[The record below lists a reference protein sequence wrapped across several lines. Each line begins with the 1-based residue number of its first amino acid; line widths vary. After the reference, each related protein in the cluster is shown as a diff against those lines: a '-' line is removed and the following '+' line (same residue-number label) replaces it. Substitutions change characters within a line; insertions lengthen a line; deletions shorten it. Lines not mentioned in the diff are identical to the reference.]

1 MKSFEAILFAGIVL
15 AVSCL
20 CCGRP
25 READKVEALKE
36 FQEQVGNALPSVA
49 SLTGVQSREPV
60 KVDLLTREE
69 LGKFFQKNLKI
80 EYPNDELK
88 KRGQCFAQIGL
99 LPEGY
104 DLESGF
110 MTLLNQQAGA
120 VYDLRSKTLI
130 GLGDLPSERKR
141 SVNNKMILS
150 HELTHALQD
159 RVIDL
164 ARESE
169 VALKNI
175 DYEYALRAVLEGM
188 ASSVMIAYAQNLRYG
203 DLPDLQSFWRSQLS
217 QASGRTLGDS
227 PGYVTEYLMSPFAEG
242 GAFIQAW
249 QKRNPDKKLSDLL
262 KEIPASSEQV
272 LHFEKYARKDQPT
285 NIDLASARKIL
296 PANWTRLY
304 ANTLGEF
311 ELLVLFQIHKE
322 TQSNAG
328 ALADGWDGCKFEAY
342 EDENK
347 NLILLGSS
355 AWDSQKDAEE
365 FYEGFTKVLAQSR
378 SARDYEVEQNKERVN
393 FLIGVTNK
401 ILRTAILKSLS
412 TTTY

>member
-1 MKSFEAILFAGIVL
+1 MKSFEAILFAGIAL
-15 AVSCL
+15 TVSSL
-20 CCGRP
+20 CCGQP

-110 MTLLNQQAGA
+110 MTLLSQQAGA
-120 VYDLRSKTLI
+120 VYDSRSKTLI
-130 GLGDLPSERKR
+130 GLRDLPSERKR

-203 DLPDLQSFWRSQLS
+203 DLPDLRSFWRSQS
-217 QASGRTLGDS
+217 EASARTLGDA

-272 LHFEKYARKDQPT
+272 LHFEKYAGKDQPT
-285 NIDLASARKIL
+285 NIDLANAHKIL
-296 PANWTRLY
+296 PGNWTRFY

-311 ELLVLFQIHKE
+311 ELLVFFQIHRE

-378 SARDYEVEQNKERVN
+378 SARDYEVARHKERVD

-401 ILRTAILKSLS
+401 ILRTATLKSLS